1 MGLLKNMAIK
11 RVTKKR
17 FNQLMGLIENDVP
30 VGSEEAP
37 DPLRT
42 LKNYVAAVELS
53 GETIE
58 VPSDITHW
66 WDLFVYL
73 VCFMV
78 RAELV
83 YDPSM
88 GTEQDMMLVVETTQM
103 EMEKWKKESVL
114 KKFARRNMIMNMG
127 DKFLKGS

>member
-30 VGSEEAP
+30 VGSQDAP
-37 DPLRT
+37 DPMRT
-42 LKNYVAAVELS
+42 LKNYIAAVELS

-58 VPSDITHW
+58 IPSDITHW

-73 VCFMV
+73 VCIMV
-78 RAELV
+78 RAELA
-83 YDPSM
+83 YDPTM
-88 GTEQDMMLVVETTQM
+88 GTEQDMLLVVETTHT
-103 EMEKWKKESVL
+103 ELEKWKKESIM
-114 KKFARRNMIMNMG
+114 KKFARRNMIMNIG

>member
-30 VGSEEAP
+30 VGSQEAP
-37 DPLRT
+37 DPMRT
-42 LKNYVAAVELS
+42 LKNYIAAVELS

-58 VPSDITHW
+58 VSSDITHW

-73 VCFMV
+73 VCITV
-78 RAELV
+78 RAELA
-83 YDPSM
+83 YDPTM
-88 GTEQDMMLVVETTQM
+88 GTEQDMLLVVETTQT
-103 EMEKWKKESVL
+103 ELEKWKKESIM
-114 KKFARRNMIMNMG
+114 KKFARRNMIMNIG